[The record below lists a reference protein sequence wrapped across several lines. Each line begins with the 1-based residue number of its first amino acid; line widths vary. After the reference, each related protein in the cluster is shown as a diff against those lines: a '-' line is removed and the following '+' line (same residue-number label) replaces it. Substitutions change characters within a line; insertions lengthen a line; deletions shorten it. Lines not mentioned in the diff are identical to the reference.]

1 MFWGDVESF
10 THIADVFSGVDIY
23 NDYPKLKSAFKF
35 WDDRQTI
42 FELFYTGTTL
52 QDDFTANFKF
62 QIAVDRL
69 CWLTASLQDEK
80 LKI

>member
-35 WDDRQTI
+35 WDDRQTMFWVI
-42 FELFYTGTTL
+42 LCRNNITGWFY
-52 QDDFTANFKF
+52 
-62 QIAVDRL
+62 
-69 CWLTASLQDEK
+69 S
-80 LKI
+80 